1 MFLKAFFT
9 NSSGILTS
17 RILGFFRDLLTATIL
32 GSSIYSDMFFVAFK
46 LPNLFRRVFGEGA
59 FNQAFLPGFFNAT
72 LRGGFALKIG
82 LIFCVILLVISLL
95 VCVFSVP
102 LTKLLAFGFSDEL
115 IKLTAP
121 LVTINFWYLLL
132 IFIVTLFGAM
142 LQFKRNFTAWAYS
155 PALLNLAMICAL
167 LLARDS
173 ESYEA
178 ILILSYGVL
187 CGGIAQILL
196 HCYPM
201 WRLGFFRLLW
211 VGVKEIWSVRK
222 NAESKQ
228 DSRFGV
234 EEAIRKDLLV
244 SENLKNES
252 KSMESK
258 QDSCLRSAVK
268 KAKWR
273 KETINQSVKRFF
285 KQFSPAMFGS
295 STAQFASFID
305 TLLAS
310 FLVSGSISCLYYAN
324 RIFQL
329 PLAIFAI
336 ATSTALFPLVAKYI
350 KESKESLALKELSRS
365 FWLLS
370 ILLSLCVVGGLMLQN
385 EIIWL
390 LFERGKFTRQDTLI
404 CASVF
409 GAYLIGLLPFGLA
422 RIFSLWLYSKSL
434 QSLAAKISAFSLA
447 VGTFCSFILMQYFGA
462 IGLALGGSI
471 SGFFVFFLTLHFFG
485 WNRFWNILWNP
496 KWILSLVLIL
506 ATEFLLLLGFKTYI
520 FSL

>member
-1 MFLKAFFT
+1 MFFKAFLT

-59 FNQAFLPGFFNAT
+59 FNQAFLPGFFNAR

-82 LIFCVILLVISLL
+82 LTFCIILLCLSIF
-95 VCVFSVP
+95 VCIFNKP
-102 LTKLLAFGFSDEL
+102 LTKLLAFGFSDDL
-115 IKLTAP
+115 IALTAP
-121 LVTINFWYLLL
+121 LVAINFWYLLM

-142 LQFKRNFTAWAYS
+142 LQYKRNFTAWAYS
-155 PALLNLAMICAL
+155 PALLNLAMIIAL
-167 LLARDS
+167 LFARDS
-173 ESYEA
+173 ESYQA

-187 CGGIAQILL
+187 TGGIAQILL

-201 WRLGFFRLLW
+201 WRLGFFRLLYA
-211 VGVKEIWSVRK
+211 GFKELKCK
-222 NAESKQ
+222 NPPP
-228 DSRFGV
+228 
-234 EEAIRKDLLV
+234 
-244 SENLKNES
+244 NLKTKSTKES
-252 KSMESK
+252 FRNKR
-258 QDSCLRSAVK
+258 DS
-268 KAKWR
+268 
-273 KETINQSVKRFF
+273 INQSVKGFF

-310 FLVSGSISCLYYAN
+310 FLVSGSISYLYYAN

-336 ATSTALFPLVAKYI
+336 ATSTALFPMVAKYI

-370 ILLSLCVVGGLMLQN
+370 ILLSLCVLGGYLLKN

-390 LFERGKFTRQDTLI
+390 LFERGKFARTDTLL
-404 CASVF
+404 CAGVF
-409 GAYLIGLLPFGLA
+409 GAYLVGLLPFGLA
-422 RIFSLWLYSKSL
+422 RIFSLWLYSHSK
-434 QSLAAKISAFSLA
+434 QALAAKISALSLLI
-447 VGTFCSFILMQYFGA
+447 GTFCSFVLMQYFGA

-471 SGFFVFFLTLHFFG
+471 SGFCVFFLTLHFFG

-496 KWILSLVLIL
+496 KWILIL
-506 ATEFLLLLGFKTYI
+506 FLLLSGEFLILIAFKTYI

>member
-1 MFLKAFFT
+1 MFFKAFFT

-59 FNQAFLPGFFNAT
+59 FNQAFLPGFFNAQF
-72 LRGGFALKIG
+72 RGGFALKIG
-82 LIFCVILLVISLL
+82 FFFCSILICLSLL
-95 VCVFSVP
+95 VWIFSTP

-115 IKLTAP
+115 IALTAP
-121 LVTINFWYLLL
+121 LVAINFWYLLL

-142 LQFKRNFTAWAYS
+142 LQYKRNFTAWAYS
-155 PALLNLAMICAL
+155 PALLNLAMIVAL
-167 LLARDS
+167 LLARNS
-173 ESYEA
+173 ESYQA

-187 CGGIAQILL
+187 LGGVAQILL

-201 WRLGFFRLLW
+201 YRLGFFKLLY
-211 VGVKEIWSVRK
+211 VGFKELK
-222 NAESKQ
+222 NASNPQKSTKQISYKSKK
-228 DSRFGV
+228 DS
-234 EEAIRKDLLV
+234 
-244 SENLKNES
+244 
-252 KSMESK
+252 
-258 QDSCLRSAVK
+258 
-268 KAKWR
+268 
-273 KETINQSVKRFF
+273 INKSVKGFF

-310 FLVSGSISCLYYAN
+310 FLASGSISYLYYAN

-350 KESKESLALKELSRS
+350 KESKESLALKELKHS
-365 FWLLS
+365 FWLLA
-370 ILLSLCVVGGLMLQN
+370 ILLSVCTLGGILLQN

-390 LFERGKFTRQDTLI
+390 LFERGKFTRTDTLI

-409 GAYLIGLLPFGLA
+409 SAYLIGLLPFGLA
-422 RIFSLWLYSKSL
+422 RIFSLWLYSKSK
-434 QSLAAKISAFSLA
+434 QALAAKISAFSLL
-447 VGTFCSFILMQYFGA
+447 VGTFCSFLLMQHFGA
-462 IGLALGGSI
+462 VGLAFGGSI
-471 SGFFVFFLTLHFFG
+471 SGFLVFFLTLHFFG
-485 WNRFWNILWNP
+485 WNRFWEILWNP
-496 KWILSLVLIL
+496 KWIFILAFILIAESLIL
-506 ATEFLLLLGFKTYI
+506 VGFKYYI
-520 FSL
+520 FCL

>member
-1 MFLKAFFT
+1 MFFKAFFT

-32 GSSIYSDMFFVAFK
+32 GSSVYSDMFFVAFK

-59 FNQAFLPGFFNAT
+59 FNQAFLPEFFNAR

-82 LIFCVILLVISLL
+82 LIFCGILILLSLF
-95 VCVFSVP
+95 VWIFSVP
-102 LTKLLAFGFSDEL
+102 LTKLLAFGFEEEL
-115 IKLTAP
+115 ISLTAP
-121 LVTINFWYLLL
+121 LVAINFWYLLL

-155 PALLNLAMICAL
+155 PALLNLAMILAL
-167 LLARDS
+167 LLAQGS
-173 ESYEA
+173 ESYQA

-187 CGGIAQILL
+187 CGGVAQILL
-196 HCYPM
+196 HCYPL
-201 WRLGFFRLLW
+201 WRLGFFKLLCA
-211 VGVKEIWSVRK
+211 GFKELRAKSHC
-222 NAESKQ
+222 
-228 DSRFGV
+228 
-234 EEAIRKDLLV
+234 AIP
-244 SENLKNES
+244 N
-252 KSMESK
+252 
-258 QDSCLRSAVK
+258 K
-268 KAKWR
+268 KASIDK
-273 KETINQSVKRFF
+273 SVKAFF
-285 KQFSPAMFGS
+285 KQFFPAMLGS

-310 FLVSGSISCLYYAN
+310 FLVSGSISSLYYAN

-336 ATSTALFPLVAKYI
+336 ATSTALFPMVAKYI

-370 ILLSLCVVGGLMLQN
+370 ILLSLCVVGGILLQD

-390 LFERGKFTRQDTLI
+390 LFERGKFTRADTFQ
-404 CASVF
+404 CAGVF
-409 GAYLIGLLPFGLA
+409 GMYLIGLLPFGLA
-422 RIFSLWLYSKSL
+422 RIFSLWLYSKS
-434 QSLAAKISAFSLA
+434 QQALAAKISAFSLL
-447 VGTFCSFILMQYFGA
+447 VGTFCSFILMHYLGA
-462 IGLALGGSI
+462 RGLALGGSI

-485 WNRFWNILWNP
+485 WNHFWNILWNP
-496 KWILSLVLIL
+496 KWIVILCLLLSGEFLIL
-506 ATEFLLLLGFKTYI
+506 IAFKTYI